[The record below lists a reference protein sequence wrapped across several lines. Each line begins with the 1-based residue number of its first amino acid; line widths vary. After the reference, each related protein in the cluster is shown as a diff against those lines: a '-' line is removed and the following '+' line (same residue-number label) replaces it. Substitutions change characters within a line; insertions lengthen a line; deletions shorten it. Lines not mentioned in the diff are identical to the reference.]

1 VDNTP
6 KTTVQDT
13 TGLSGLTTAEV
24 AERIADGRVNDVPDA
39 PVRTT
44 SEIFRANVL
53 TPINAIMGALFAL
66 ILVAG
71 FPGDALFAGVIVS
84 NSIIGTVQE
93 LRARRTLTDLAVL
106 SAPGA
111 RVVRDGTAT
120 DIDVSGVVADDL
132 LELRPGDQVVVDGV
146 VVDALGLEVDESLLT
161 GEADPVDKAVGDMVL
176 SGSFVAA
183 GTGHVRATGIGS
195 ESYAVTLA
203 EEARRFSLVDSDDAV
218 NRMRQGK
225 PVEMVYPDQAEKDIG
240 CFIVPNAAVLIKG
253 APHPTAAKKL
263 IDYLL
268 TKETERKLAFA
279 DCAQM
284 PLHPGVKIP
293 PELKPI
299 SELKVMQVDYAV
311 VAKKMLEIQPLL
323 KEWMGM

>member
-1 VDNTP
+1 MDNTP

-195 ESYAVTLA
+195 ESYAAALA
-203 EEARRFSLVDSDDAV
+203 
-218 NRMRQGK
+218 
-225 PVEMVYPDQAEKDIG
+225 
-240 CFIVPNAAVLIKG
+240 
-253 APHPTAAKKL
+253 
-263 IDYLL
+263 
-268 TKETERKLAFA
+268 
-279 DCAQM
+279 
-284 PLHPGVKIP
+284 
-293 PELKPI
+293 
-299 SELKVMQVDYAV
+299 
-311 VAKKMLEIQPLL
+311 
-323 KEWMGM
+323 